1 MSVLIQGSP
10 EWHAER
16 AGKILASNCAAWEG
30 LHPYTNAKKLVREG
44 VRQLAGE
51 PSEIKLNA
59 AMKHGQETEPKA
71 VEFYQRTENKQ
82 VMETG
87 SVAHAKY
94 AFLRASPDGL
104 VGLDGGL
111 EIKSPFYA
119 KEPYSVFA
127 PDKVMYLWQCYVVM
141 EVCDLEWI
149 DFLCYINDDVFSVE
163 RVERRHGFLEEKVS
177 GKWLPVPSS
186 KEVTRI
192 SLWHAWFNQIQDEY
206 QDPEKRKAHIDPIN
220 ADAVEVSDPALDQID
235 TNVRRI
241 KFIESKIGGELSEI
255 DQLKKDN
262 DGIKTALADMYG
274 QSITNKFVTISVIK
288 KTPPLDYKAAF
299 EFLGGDEAVLKK
311 GSSMESFRKT
321 TNTRQVSIKQVKEQ
335 G

>member
-1 MSVLIQGSP
+1 MSALIQGSP

-30 LHPYTNAKKLVREG
+30 LHPYTDAKKLVREG

-59 AMKHGQETEPKA
+59 AMKHGQDTEAKA
-71 VEFYQRTENKQ
+71 IEFYERTESKK
-82 VMETG
+82 VMQTG
-87 SVAHAKY
+87 SVAHPEHH
-94 AFLRASPDGL
+94 FLRASPDGL
-104 VGLDGGL
+104 VGLDGAI
-111 EIKSPFYA
+111 EIKSPFYT
-119 KEPYSVFA
+119 KTPYSVFSA
-127 PDKVMYLWQCYVVM
+127 DKVMYLWQCYVVM

-149 DFLCYINDDVFSVE
+149 DFLCYISDDVFSIE
-163 RVERRHGFLEEKVS
+163 RVERRRGFLDEEVS
-177 GKWLPVPSS
+177 GKWLPVPSA
-186 KEVTRI
+186 KPVTRI
-192 SLWHAWFNQIQDEY
+192 SLWHAWFNHIQDEY
-206 QDPEKRKAHIDPIN
+206 QDPEKRKAHISSS
-220 ADAVEVSDPALDQID
+220 DAVEVSDPALDQID

-241 KFIESKIGGELSEI
+241 KFIESRISSELSEI
-255 DQLKKDN
+255 EQLKKDN

-288 KTPPLDYKAAF
+288 KTPPLDYRAAF

-321 TNTRQVSIKQVKEQ
+321 TNTRQVSIKQCKEQ